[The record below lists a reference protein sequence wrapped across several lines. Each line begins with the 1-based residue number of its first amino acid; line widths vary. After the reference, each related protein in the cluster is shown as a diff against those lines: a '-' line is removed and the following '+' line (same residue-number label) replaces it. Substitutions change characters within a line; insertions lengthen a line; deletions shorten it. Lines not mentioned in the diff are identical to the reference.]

1 MEKTSEGKLL
11 ELATRICTE
20 ENLSLDALRK
30 GRSYDAI
37 YLVGQTEANEESVLR
52 RCYQIIRDTCTE
64 VRKICLVRSQ
74 FPPEKRKYPNFA
86 VDWKRWLSSRS
97 SSALAV
103 GFSIFDFPEGPVEH
117 TGTEMMGLV
126 SHSKKQ
132 DWKDV
137 LLIAAPF
144 HQLRSFLS
152 AVAATR
158 KLDYPV
164 RLWNLLGVSLPWGE
178 QSVHSQGVQTGTR
191 SDFIHAELE
200 KVKVYSARGDI
211 ATVEEGIE
219 YLNWRDAQK

>member
-11 ELATRICTE
+11 ELATRI
-20 ENLSLDALRK
+20 LSDDFLSGPLTPLVL
-30 GRSYDAI
+30 
-37 YLVGQTEANEESVLR
+37 YLVGQTKSNEDSVLGR
-52 RCYQIIRDTCTE
+52 TRLLFHIRHLFCL
-64 VRKICLVRSQ
+64 RAICLAESQ
-74 FPPEKRKYPNFA
+74 FSPEKRNYPNFA
-86 VDWKRWLSSRS
+86 VDWRS
-97 SSALAV
+97 FLTVKGGIAENF
-103 GFSIFDFPEGPVEH
+103 FSTFRFPTGPVEH